1 VEDIKEVINVESIK
15 VEDMIDN
22 DKIEDF
28 VKDPS
33 LLWHFKSEEFYIDKN
48 HDEVYTHIKEKKII
62 IV

>member
-1 VEDIKEVINVESIK
+1 
-15 VEDMIDN
+15 MIDN

-48 HDEVYTHIKEKKII
+48 HDEVYTHIKEEEKL
-62 IV
+62 